1 MKIETNCILYDIRSN
16 EFYKVKNIQ
25 DDKVII
31 LNICHNVISKGPLKY
46 LYNHMKV
53 LGKEIFI
60 YKLNNQSFLIIKP
73 EDILISK
80 KDREGYLI
88 KKIENNCLVLKNINK
103 GDIKNCKFL
112 DVKTNFIPQNKSRKI
127 YKKKN
132 RTTTSNKKIKTTTRN
147 VKEYKFKNIER
158 KRDDTPLGEFKWGSA
173 TPLGTASYYR
183 LRRSKRK

>member
-46 LYNHMKV
+46 YYNHMKV

-73 EDILISK
+73 GDILISK
-80 KDREGYLI
+80 KDREGYL
-88 KKIENNCLVLKNINK
+88 
-103 GDIKNCKFL
+103 
-112 DVKTNFIPQNKSRKI
+112 
-127 YKKKN
+127 
-132 RTTTSNKKIKTTTRN
+132 
-147 VKEYKFKNIER
+147 VKELKTI
-158 KRDDTPLGEFKWGSA
+158 T
-173 TPLGTASYYR
+173 
-183 LRRSKRK
+183 